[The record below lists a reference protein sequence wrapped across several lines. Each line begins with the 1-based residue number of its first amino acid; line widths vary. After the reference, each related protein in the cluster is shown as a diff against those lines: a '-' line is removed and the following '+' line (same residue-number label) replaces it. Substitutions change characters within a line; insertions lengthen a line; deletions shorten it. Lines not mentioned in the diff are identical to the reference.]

1 LFAAGFFVSQ
11 SLRFLAVD
19 GRRKPIFF
27 PGKSASMLPM
37 GEPAFAQDGR
47 EGVQENTV
55 LDEPEVAMTSSL
67 EMAARDAK
75 IAELKR
81 LITTGHYETIEKL
94 EDAVDAFLWS
104 EHDRLQE
111 VGERS
116 ELARRHPK

>member
-1 LFAAGFFVSQ
+1 
-11 SLRFLAVD
+11 
-19 GRRKPIFF
+19 
-27 PGKSASMLPM
+27 MLPM
-37 GEPAFAQDGR
+37 GEPAFAQDAR
-47 EGVQENTV
+47 ERVQEKTV

-111 VGERS
+111 VGERA